1 MALTCLTLW
10 EMILASGIFGYTI
23 ILLSLIGFVAGVV
36 LCLHPP
42 GCGTVFVYLI
52 FAFLPL
58 LLGLAGTAMG
68 DTNIDRMI
76 YTLGEKPS
84 EAVVL
89 EADRALARVTTYM
102 GICGT
107 APLVLLGMVAMAL
120 RTSEMEGEGRVGTT
134 NFEDEP

>member
-1 MALTCLTLW
+1 MGNDSSLRDFRLYDYSAVTH
-10 EMILASGIFGYTI
+10 
-23 ILLSLIGFVAGVV
+23 LSLIGFVAGVV
-36 LCLHPP
+36 LCLRPP

-58 LLGLAGTAMG
+58 LLGLAGTEMG

-84 EAVVL
+84 EAVL

-120 RTSEMEGEGRVGTT
+120 RTSEMEGK
-134 NFEDEP
+134 DE